1 MADKSPEENE
11 SKNAWNGS
19 WHSESESHWHSS
31 RVQPGRFTGSWY
43 NGQVNDTKSK
53 SAQLVDGKV
62 VWSNTRQKNPVNS
75 LFATRQE
82 EEPAP
87 VPRTTN
93 REAPL
98 RGNPANPASPNIN
111 RGARPNPWL
120 NPEDQNPDA
129 GRGAAQTS
137 GTAGGFA
144 GTNTGNAPADP
155 NSAYAYGVEGG
166 NTGSSAGSSRG
177 ASASQRRSARRSG
190 TSRNLVEYDAHASEQ
205 AVSAQQDGA
214 PEAHAG
220 KPSWY
225 NTASA
230 SSEIHPRSVLDQE
243 FHGSRRDTQ
252 SQRNLNLGKKEHRHS
267 TQPHNIGLPFSGGN
281 GGGIGNRI
289 GSTGFSGGK
298 SQGKSP
304 FSSNGTGPFGLNINV
319 ILLAVL
325 VVLIVIAFFVLNA
338 CSSND
343 GETQQQEALT
353 TSDTAADTVQST
365 EFTVSFAGDCTL
377 GTDENF
383 DSSAN
388 FTAMVNKQNKDYSYF
403 LKNVKSIFEADD
415 LTVVNFEGT
424 LTNETNRADKK
435 FAFKGPKAYTK
446 ILTSSSVEAAST
458 ANNHSHDYG
467 NQSYTDTVDALN
479 DAGIQSFGYDNIA
492 YMDVKGTK
500 VALIGTYE
508 LAEGVGIKDEM
519 VSKIKEAKENGAQ
532 VIIDYIHWGIER
544 EATPDSDQRELGHA
558 AIDAG
563 ATLVVGSHPHVI
575 QGYEQYNGR
584 YIVYSMGN
592 FCFGGNANPTDKD
605 TWIFQQTFKIEGDTI
620 NTDTI
625 NTIPCSLSGH
635 SSYNDYQPTPAT
647 GSEKKRIAKKI
658 KERSDAIS

>member
-62 VWSNTRQKNPVNS
+62 VWSNTRQKNPVSS
-75 LFATRQE
+75 LFTTRQE

-87 VPRTTN
+87 APRTTN

-111 RGARPNPWL
+111 RGARPNPWSTS
-120 NPEDQNPDA
+120 EGRNPDA
-129 GRGAAQTS
+129 R
-137 GTAGGFA
+137 GTAQVSEAAGGYA
-144 GTNTGNAPADP
+144 SPDAADASGIP
-155 NSAYAYGVEGG
+155 DSAYAYGVQGDKAKPASG
-166 NTGSSAGSSRG
+166 TSRG
-177 ASASQRRSARRSG
+177 AGASQRRSARRSG
-190 TSRNLVEYDAHASEQ
+190 TSRNLVEYDAHAPEQ
-205 AVSAQQDGA
+205 ASSVQQDAA
-214 PEAHAG
+214 PDAHAG
-220 KPSWY
+220 RPSWY

-252 SQRNLNLGKKEHRHS
+252 SQRNLKLGKREHRRS
-267 TQPHNIGLPFSGGN
+267 AQSRSIDLPFSSGN

-289 GSTGFSGGK
+289 GSNGFSGGK

-319 ILLAVL
+319 ILVAVL

-338 CSSND
+338 CSSNE

-383 DSSAN
+383 DTSTN

-424 LTNETNRADKK
+424 LTNETSRADKK

-467 NQSYTDTVDALN
+467 NQSYTDTVNALN

-508 LAEGVGIKDEM
+508 LAEGIGIKDEM

-592 FCFGGNANPTDKD
+592 FCFGGNADPTDKD

>member
-1 MADKSPEENE
+1 MADKSPEDNE

-62 VWSNTRQKNPVNS
+62 VWSNTRQKNPVSN
-75 LFATRQE
+75 LFTARQE
-82 EEPAP
+82 EVPIPA
-87 VPRTTN
+87 PRTTN

-111 RGARPNPWL
+111 RGARPNPWTA
-120 NPEDQNPDA
+120 PEGQNASAD
-129 GRGAAQTS
+129 GAQGLSQESAP
-137 GTAGGFA
+137 GYATAE
-144 GTNTGNAPADP
+144 TQQAPA
-155 NSAYAYGVEGG
+155 NASSSYAYGVED
-166 NTGSSAGSSRG
+166 NTSAPASNTPGQG
-177 ASASQRRSARRSG
+177 APSQRRSARRSG
-190 TSRNLVEYDAHASEQ
+190 ISRNLVEYDAHA
-205 AVSAQQDGA
+205 
-214 PEAHAG
+214 PERAASPESNQETQRAG
-220 KPSWY
+220 RPSWY
-225 NTASA
+225 NTANA

-252 SQRNLNLGKKEHRHS
+252 SQRNLHLGKREHRRQ
-267 TQPHNIGLPFSGGN
+267 TQSRGIELPFSAGN

-289 GSTGFSGGK
+289 GSNGFSGGK
-298 SQGKSP
+298 SQGSGP
-304 FSSNGTGPFGLNINV
+304 LGFNGTGPFGLNINV
-319 ILLAVL
+319 ILIAVL

-338 CSSND
+338 CSSNE
-343 GETQQQEALT
+343 GETQQQETLT
-353 TSDTAADTVQST
+353 ANDTAADAAQTS

-383 DSSAN
+383 DTSTN
-388 FTAMVNKQNKDYSYF
+388 FTAMVNKQNKNYSYF
-403 LKNVKSIFEADD
+403 FKNVKSIFEADD

-467 NQSYTDTVDALN
+467 TQSYTDTVNAL
-479 DAGIQSFGYDNIA
+479 DEAGIQSFGYDNIA

-508 LAEGVGIKDEM
+508 LAEGIGIKDEM

-605 TWIFQQTFKIEGDTI
+605 TWIFQQTFKINGDTI
-620 NTDTI
+620 DTGTI